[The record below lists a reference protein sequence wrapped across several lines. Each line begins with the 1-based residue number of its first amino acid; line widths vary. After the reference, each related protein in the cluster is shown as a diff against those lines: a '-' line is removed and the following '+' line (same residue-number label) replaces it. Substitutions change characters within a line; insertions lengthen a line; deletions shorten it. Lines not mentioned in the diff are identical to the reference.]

1 MKSRTFVGQTQGVG
15 EDRRRVQS
23 TPPPCGRVQ
32 SVGRHAVREILWGER
47 IVSEPAPELP
57 ANSEMQLS
65 TLNSREDSFPPG
77 EDEAITSDLAGETE
91 LPTTPGDVEEENIQS
106 ADEVAAP
113 FKGTGEFNLQTIL
126 RPAQEP
132 VTSLD
137 YETPENDDTLT
148 AHDRV
153 TPSSRP
159 NVNNRAGSNTCTPNV
174 AGTVLTWNVVS
185 ADANNWRVNVA
196 RLRLTGQINIRPWP
210 SRPNRMVVP
219 NTANPVD
226 GGNINNRAGSAN
238 RWRAAVA
245 DMADYDTAG
254 GGAGPNW
261 HSTAASRAHEW
272 THWRQDYIADAV
284 RSAAGGNWPQTN
296 TDLDALREPKAS
308 SATRADART
317 ALLPRV
323 NTRLATWRAA
333 TVARWNA
340 IISSQ
345 DSPGAGGRGYAAGKW
360 VLNRLIAQVREY
372 ARSKGWR

>member
-1 MKSRTFVGQTQGVG
+1 MKSRTFAGQTQVLSD
-15 EDRRRVQS
+15 DRRRLQPVS
-23 TPPPCGRVQ
+23 VPYRRA
-32 SVGRHAVREILWGER
+32 SAVGRHTVREILCGSEETQSAVR
-47 IVSEPAPELP
+47 VMPDQSEPQPIA
-57 ANSEMQLS
+57 LS
-65 TLNSREDSFPPG
+65 SREETFPEG
-77 EDEAITSDLAGETE
+77 QDEAMTSDLAGETQ
-91 LPTTPGDVEEENIQS
+91 PSVAPGDLEDEEPVSSEE
-106 ADEVAAP
+106 AAAP
-113 FKGTGEFNLQTIL
+113 FKGSGEFAVQTVL

-132 VTSLD
+132 VTTLD
-137 YETPENDDTLT
+137 SESPEDDDALT

-153 TPSSRP
+153 APSSRP
-159 NVNNRAGSNTCTPNV
+159 NVNNNAGSNTCTPNV
-174 AGTVLTWNVVS
+174 GGTVLTWNVVS

-196 RLRLTGQINIRPWP
+196 RLRLTGQITIRPWP
-210 SRPNRMVVP
+210 SRPNSMVVP
-219 NTANPVD
+219 NTANPED

-238 RWRAAVA
+238 RWRAAIA

-272 THWRQDYIADAV
+272 THWWRDYIEDAV
-284 RSAAGGNWPQTN
+284 RSAAGGNWSQTN

-323 NTRLATWRAA
+323 NARLATWRAA
-333 TVARWNA
+333 TVARWNT

-360 VLNRLIAQVREY
+360 VLRGIIARVREY